1 MASPRTRPEPASIPP
16 QMLAL
21 MVKGVSVIVSA
32 AGLDLHPSLMRAM
45 GSAVAPDGSCIT
57 VYLSRS
63 QSVQL
68 LQDISSTR
76 RLAVV
81 FSQPHSH
88 RSVQLKGT
96 LLEIRPA
103 DLSDQQA
110 LEHYLASMV
119 QELSL
124 IGYGPEFARAM
135 FGCAIDDLVAVRF
148 TPLQAFDQT
157 PGPHAGTALSG
168 TRNTAT

>member
-1 MASPRTRPEPASIPP
+1 MPSPRTPPTVASIPP

-32 AGLDLHPSLMRAM
+32 GGLDLHPSLMRAM

-68 LQDISSTR
+68 LQDIASTR

-81 FSQPHSH
+81 FTQPHSH
-88 RSVQLKGT
+88 RALQLKGT
-96 LLEIRPA
+96 LREIRA
-103 DLSDQQA
+103 AGVSDQLA

-119 QELSL
+119 QELAL
-124 IGYGPEFARAM
+124 IGYGAGYTRAM
-135 FGCAIDDLVAVRF
+135 FRCAIDDLVAVSF
-148 TPLQAFDQT
+148 TPQQAFDQT
-157 PGPHAGTALSG
+157 PGPHAGTALAGARG
-168 TRNTAT
+168 TPT

>member
-1 MASPRTRPEPASIPP
+1 MTTNPTLRHPRRLPALGVLLLG
-16 QMLAL
+16 MLLAVL
-21 MVKGVSVIVSA
+21 TWM
-32 AGLDLHPSLMRAM
+32 
-45 GSAVAPDGSCIT
+45 AVA
-57 VYLSRS
+57 R
-63 QSVQL
+63 
-68 LQDISSTR
+68 
-76 RLAVV
+76 A
-81 FSQPHSH
+81 
-88 RSVQLKGT
+88 
-96 LLEIRPA
+96 
-103 DLSDQQA
+103 DQQA

-124 IGYGPEFARAM
+124 IGYGPGFARAM

>member
-81 FSQPHSH
+81 FTQPHSH
-88 RSVQLKGT
+88 RALQLKGT

-103 DLSDQQA
+103 EPSDLQA
-110 LEHYLASMV
+110 LDHYRASMV

-124 IGYGPEFARAM
+124 IGYGPEYAHAM
-135 FGCAIDDLVAVRF
+135 FRCAIEDLAAVRF

-168 TRNTAT
+168 ARSTGS